1 MDYSSKI
8 LLLLTRVRNMLN
20 STRFFRTLTLY
31 VLVSLLLSA
40 CSDGGTPPL
49 AATSPPVA
57 TGPTWT
63 KNVFEA
69 DSNFKN
75 RCEAPRTGTNPA
87 TGSAYPDV
95 VGSTLYENHW
105 LRSWSND
112 TYLWYNEIDDVNP
125 AGYTDELAYFDVLK
139 TNATTSSGSDKD
151 NFHFTR
157 DTAVYQEQVSTGS
170 SSGYGMRLALIS
182 SSPPREIRVAL
193 VEQNSPATSATANLM
208 RGAEILEVDGVDAVN
223 GGTQADVD
231 TLNSALFPSNNGE
244 THTFVV
250 RDVGTSTTRS
260 FSMTSESVI
269 SAAVQT
275 TQTINTPTGN
285 VGYVLFNT
293 FGIEDAET
301 QIINAMAQLQ
311 NANVQDLVLDLG
323 YNGGGFLDIAGQLGY
338 MVAGAIQSSGKTFDR
353 LTFNDKYPTVNP
365 VTGNTLSPTPFH
377 STSLGFSA
385 PSGQALPS
393 LNLNR
398 VFILSSA
405 RTCSASEAVI
415 NGLRGIDVDVVL
427 IGTRTCGK
435 PYGFYATDNCGNTY
449 FTIQFSGQNDK
460 GFGEYSDGFTPM
472 NAAISLGELVPGC
485 EVADD
490 FSNQLG
496 DSNEAMLL
504 SALSYRETGSCP
516 AVTTTAFSKISQAD
530 NMSVFDML
538 NDKTE
543 GSLYNS
549 KHMQEHIL
557 KEMSL
562 NQRSFPSKVEL
573 MNEK

>member
-1 MDYSSKI
+1 MSNPVKFI
-8 LLLLTRVRNMLN
+8 G
-20 STRFFRTLTLY
+20 F
-31 VLVSLLLSA
+31 VSLYIGIVLLISA
-40 CSDGGTPPL
+40 CSGGSD
-49 AATSPPVA
+49 SPPTPIPSVA
-57 TGPTWT
+57 TGPTWV
-63 KNVFEA
+63 KDVFEA

-95 VGSTLYENHW
+95 AGSTLFENHW
-105 LRSWSND
+105 LRSWSDD
-112 TYLWYNEIDDVNP
+112 TYLWYSEINDVDP
-125 AGYTDELAYFDVLK
+125 AGFTDELAYFDVLK

-157 DTAVYQEQVSTGS
+157 DTAEYQEQVSTGS
-170 SSGYGMRLALIS
+170 SSGYGMGLALIS
-182 SSPPREIRVAL
+182 VSPPREIRVSL
-193 VEQNSPATSATANLM
+193 VQQNSPAATSPANLM

-231 TLNSALFPSNNGE
+231 TLNSALFPSSNGE
-244 THTFVV
+244 THTFLV
-250 RDVGTSTTRS
+250 RDIGSSTTRS
-260 FSMTSESVI
+260 FSMTSESVV

-275 TQTINTPTGN
+275 TQSISTPTGN

-301 QIINAMAQLQ
+301 QLINAMTQLE
-311 NANVQDLVLDLG
+311 NDNVQDLVLDLR
-323 YNGGGFLDIAGQLGY
+323 YNGGGFLDIAAQLGY
-338 MVAGAIQSSGKTFDR
+338 MVAGATQSSGKTFDS
-353 LTFNDKYPTVNP
+353 LTFNDKYPTINP
-365 VTGNTLSPTPFH
+365 VTGSTLSPTPFH
-377 STSLGFSA
+377 STSLGFST

-398 VFILSSA
+398 IFIISTA

-415 NGLRGIDVDVVL
+415 NGLRGIDVEVIL

-472 NAAISLGELVPGC
+472 NAVTSVGELVPGC
-485 EVADD
+485 EVVDD
-490 FSNQLG
+490 FSKQLG
-496 DSNEAMLL
+496 DSNEEML
-504 SALSYRETGSCP
+504 SAALSYRASGSCP
-516 AVTTTAFSKISQAD
+516 VPPATVFSKLYQAD
-530 NMSVFDML
+530 SMSVFDKL

-549 KHMQEHIL
+549 KHMQQHIIN
-557 KEMSL
+557 EMSL
-562 NQRSFPSKVEL
+562 NQRSIPSKVEL
-573 MNEK
+573 KNEK